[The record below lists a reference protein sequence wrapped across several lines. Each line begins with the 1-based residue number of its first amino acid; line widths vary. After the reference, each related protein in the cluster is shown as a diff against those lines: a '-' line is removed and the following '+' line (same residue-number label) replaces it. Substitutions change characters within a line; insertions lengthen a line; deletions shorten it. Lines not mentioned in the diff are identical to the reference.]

1 MNGARVDAARGHTQN
16 AAMTSYAI
24 IKISRNDLFGSAR
37 TAAATVTPGSAA
49 TATMDI
55 GPPP

>member
-1 MNGARVDAARGHTQN
+1 MNAAARGHTQN

-37 TAAATVTPGSAA
+37 TTATPGSAA
-49 TATMDI
+49 TATATIDI